1 MVLTFVVI
9 AMRFDYPIIEN
20 YVRFVAAIC
29 ICVQRLSLHPPTT
42 MSMIKQ
48 QQNVL
53 HMQLDQRERRGGR
66 QNPQE
71 RKWSKSAK

>member
-1 MVLTFVVI
+1 
-9 AMRFDYPIIEN
+9 
-20 YVRFVAAIC
+20 
-29 ICVQRLSLHPPTT
+29 
-42 MSMIKQ
+42 MIKQ
-48 QQNVL
+48 QQNEL